1 MRINPRQIEKMM
13 KQMGMQS
20 QEIPAEEVI
29 IKGPDRTLIITNPQ
43 VTRVNAMGQD
53 TFQIVGN
60 VMEEA
65 VEKFT
70 TDDVRMV
77 MDQTGANENEA
88 KAALEETGDLAG
100 AILKLKTRS

>member
-29 IKGPDRTLIITNPQ
+29 IRGPDKTLVITNPQ

-60 VMEEA
+60 VHEEA
-65 VEKFT
+65 AEKFT

-77 MDQTGANENEA
+77 MDQTGANEKEA

-100 AILKLKTRS
+100 AIVKLKTRS